1 MIKLIATII
10 VSTLILGSC
19 STMKD
24 EIEKVPAS
32 QYKGQDFQPLAE
44 KVLSHMRKN
53 IVKNTKTWRT
63 IFKDNFSLN
72 VKATNVVGSGD
83 GAEVYVHCDDHDIV
97 FNASIPLIWN
107 QSMKKAPC
115 EAMITEIL

>member
-44 KVLSHMRKN
+44 KSAIAHAKKYREEYEKLGEQF
-53 IVKNTKTWRT
+53 
-63 IFKDNFSLN
+63 FKDNFSLN

-97 FNASIPLIWN
+97 FNASIPFD
-107 QSMKKAPC
+107 
-115 EAMITEIL
+115 

>member
-10 VSTLILGSC
+10 VSTLISC

-44 KVLSHMRKN
+44 KCY
-53 IVKNTKTWRT
+53 RT
-63 IFKDNFSLN
+63 
-72 VKATNVVGSGD
+72 
-83 GAEVYVHCDDHDIV
+83 
-97 FNASIPLIWN
+97 
-107 QSMKKAPC
+107 C
-115 EAMITEIL
+115 EKIS

>member
-53 IVKNTKTWRT
+53 IVKNTKNLAN
-63 IFKDNFSLN
+63 NFL
-72 VKATNVVGSGD
+72 K
-83 GAEVYVHCDDHDIV
+83 I
-97 FNASIPLIWN
+97 
-107 QSMKKAPC
+107 
-115 EAMITEIL
+115 ILALMLKPQML

>member
-44 KVLSHMRKN
+44 KVLSHMRK
-53 IVKNTKTWRT
+53 I
-63 IFKDNFSLN
+63 S
-72 VKATNVVGSGD
+72 
-83 GAEVYVHCDDHDIV
+83 
-97 FNASIPLIWN
+97 
-107 QSMKKAPC
+107 
-115 EAMITEIL
+115 

>member
-44 KVLSHMRKN
+44 KSAIAHAKKYREEYEKLGEQF
-53 IVKNTKTWRT
+53 
-63 IFKDNFSLN
+63 FKDNFSLN
-72 VKATNVVGSGD
+72 
-83 GAEVYVHCDDHDIV
+83 
-97 FNASIPLIWN
+97 
-107 QSMKKAPC
+107 
-115 EAMITEIL
+115 

>member
-44 KVLSHMRKN
+44 KSAIAH
-53 IVKNTKTWRT
+53 
-63 IFKDNFSLN
+63 
-72 VKATNVVGSGD
+72 A
-83 GAEVYVHCDDHDIV
+83 
-97 FNASIPLIWN
+97 
-107 QSMKKAPC
+107 KKHR
-115 EAMITEIL
+115 E

>member
-44 KVLSHMRKN
+44 KCY
-53 IVKNTKTWRT
+53 RT
-63 IFKDNFSLN
+63 CEKYREEYENLANNF
-72 VKATNVVGSGD
+72 
-83 GAEVYVHCDDHDIV
+83 
-97 FNASIPLIWN
+97 
-107 QSMKKAPC
+107 
-115 EAMITEIL
+115 

>member
-1 MIKLIATII
+1 MRKLISTII

-44 KVLSHMRKN
+44 KVLSHMRK
-53 IVKNTKTWRT
+53 T
-63 IFKDNFSLN
+63 S
-72 VKATNVVGSGD
+72 
-83 GAEVYVHCDDHDIV
+83 
-97 FNASIPLIWN
+97 
-107 QSMKKAPC
+107 
-115 EAMITEIL
+115 